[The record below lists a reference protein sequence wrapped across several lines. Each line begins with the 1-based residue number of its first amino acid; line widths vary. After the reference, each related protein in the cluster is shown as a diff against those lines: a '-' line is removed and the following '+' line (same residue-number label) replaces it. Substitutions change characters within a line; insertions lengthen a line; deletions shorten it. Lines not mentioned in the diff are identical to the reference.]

1 MKFILLNYILIMIN
15 GLNIPS
21 YNIKIVG
28 DGLQLTGSTVKK
40 GFGCNIKCDK
50 KRNVKKQTA
59 GGLKILK

>member
-1 MKFILLNYILIMIN
+1 MII

-28 DGLQLTGSTVKK
+28 TGLELTGSTVKK
-40 GFGCNIKCDK
+40 GRGCDTKCDK

-59 GGLKILK
+59 SGLKILK

>member
-1 MKFILLNYILIMIN
+1 MIN

-40 GFGCNIKCDK
+40 GRGCDTKCDK
-50 KRNVKKQTA
+50 KKNVKTKWKRTENI
-59 GGLKILK
+59 KIIFYINI

>member
-1 MKFILLNYILIMIN
+1 MIN

-40 GFGCNIKCDK
+40 GKGCNIKCDK
-50 KRNVKKQTA
+50 KKNVKKNI
-59 GGLKILK
+59 GKGLVILK